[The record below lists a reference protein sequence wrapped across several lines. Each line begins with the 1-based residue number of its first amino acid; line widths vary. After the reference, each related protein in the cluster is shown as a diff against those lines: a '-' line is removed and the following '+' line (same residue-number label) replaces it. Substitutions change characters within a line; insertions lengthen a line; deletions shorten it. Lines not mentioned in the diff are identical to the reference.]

1 MDESKSLSLFI
12 ENLRGEVLSGAAF
25 STDGEEGKFSEE
37 AFTDYVCEIL
47 VEEAEEV
54 TSDIS
59 LCTHQSRGVK
69 LNAWHLNDQE
79 NELTLIVTHY
89 SNINDGGKTDR
100 LSKSEI
106 DKRFKR
112 AKKFFEESVR
122 GTLKVDESM
131 VSFQVGR
138 VIRNC
143 WKSLDTVKI
152 ILITD
157 CITGAVP
164 GSEEIEE
171 NIKFDYRIWDIE
183 KLHRQLTS
191 GIVSEP
197 ITLDFNEICENDITL
212 VKAKDSIKGYGT
224 YLGFLS
230 GELLFN
236 MYDKHGLRL
245 LEKNVRA
252 FLQARSNVNKGIRDT
267 ILHHPEKFLAYNNGL
282 TIIADSVELESLD
295 NNTFKLNTAKNFQI
309 VNGGQTC
316 ASIWYTK
323 EKNRIDISD
332 IQLVMKLNVIEDA
345 DISKEM
351 APKISEYSNSQN
363 AVNIADFSANDE
375 YQIEIE
381 KLSLNTYVPDPT
393 GGSGATMWFYERA
406 RGSYQATKN
415 LERTS
420 ARMRA
425 YDRKYPKSQLMTK
438 TTWAR
443 AQMACLCRPHDVSWG
458 PMVNFKKFVVFIK
471 EQKHIQNE
479 IEVDLNYF
487 KEGVAKEILFRN
499 VLKVIQ
505 KQALV
510 HGGDN
515 KPHLTG
521 YAIALYVHRV
531 GINKINFMDIWEN
544 QSIDDNMKA
553 VFDELVIK
561 IRDLLKKEAGDGN
574 RVTLMK
580 KEDFWLKVKSHPFKF
595 STFVKN
601 HFDGIKNQDISIK
614 VEEEEEKEDTIKQDY
629 LLNADLWKDLH
640 DWGSS
645 TKSLES
651 INVLRANDFYM
662 NILLGKGH
670 KNKTKRMKDFAKLVI
685 INAKE
690 NGFDFSSYD
699 GID

>member
-1 MDESKSLSLFI
+1 MDDNQSLSLFI
-12 ENLRGEVLSGAAF
+12 ENLRGEVLSRAAF
-25 STDGEEGKFSEE
+25 SSDGEEGKFSEE
-37 AFTDYVCEIL
+37 AFTDYACEIL

-59 LCTHQSRGVK
+59 LCTHQARGVK

-79 NELTLIVTHY
+79 NELTLIITHY
-89 SNINDGGKTDR
+89 SNINDGGITDR
-100 LSKSEI
+100 LSKTEV

-112 AKKFFEESVR
+112 VKRFFDESVR
-122 GTLKVDESM
+122 GTLKVDDAM
-131 VSFQVGR
+131 VSFQVGK
-138 VIRNC
+138 VIRNS
-143 WKSLDTVKI
+143 WKTLDVVKL

-157 CITGAVP
+157 CITGDIS
-164 GSEEIEE
+164 GSEEIEGE
-171 NIKFDYRIWDIE
+171 IKFDYRIWDIE
-183 KLHRQLTS
+183 KFHRQATS

-197 ITLDFNEICENDITL
+197 ITLDFDEISDNEITL
-212 VKAKDSIKGYGT
+212 VKAKDSIKGYAT

-282 TIIADSVELESLD
+282 TIIADSVELESLEES
-295 NNTFKLNTAKNFQI
+295 TYRLKTAKNFQI

-323 EKNRIDISD
+323 EKNRINISD

-345 DISKEM
+345 NISQEM

-363 AVNIADFSANDE
+363 AVNIADFSANDD
-375 YQIEIE
+375 YQIDIE
-381 KLSLNTYVPDPT
+381 KLSLSTYVPDPT

-425 YDRKYPKSQLMTK
+425 YDKKFPKSQLMTK

-443 AQMACLCRPHDVSWG
+443 AQMACLCRPHSVSWG
-458 PMVNFKKFVVFIK
+458 PMINFKKFVVYIK
-471 EQKHIQNE
+471 EQKHIKNE

-499 VLKVIQ
+499 VLRVIQ
-505 KQALV
+505 EQSAI

-515 KPHLTG
+515 KPHLAG
-521 YAIALYVHRV
+521 YAISLYVHKV
-531 GINKINFMDIWEN
+531 GINKINFIEIWEK

-601 HFDGIKNQDISIK
+601 HFDGVKNQDIQVK
-614 VEEEEEKEDTIKQDY
+614 KDEEKEKEDNTKQDY
-629 LLNADLWKDLH
+629 LLNSDLWRDLEE
-640 DWGSS
+640 WGKS
-645 TKSLES
+645 TGNLES
-651 INVLRANDFYM
+651 INVLRAHDLYM
-662 NILLGKGH
+662 NIILGKPY
-670 KNKTKRMKDFAKLVI
+670 KNKTSGMKRSAKLI
-685 INAKE
+685 IIEAKE

-699 GID
+699 GIE

>member
-1 MDESKSLSLFI
+1 MDEANSLGLFI
-12 ENLRGEVLSGAAF
+12 ENLRGEVLSRSAL

-54 TSDIS
+54 TSDFS
-59 LCTHQSRGVK
+59 LCTHQARGVK

-79 NELTLIVTHY
+79 NELTLIITHY
-89 SNINDGGKTDR
+89 SNINDGGITDR

-112 AKKFFEESVR
+112 AKNFFEESIR
-122 GTLKVDESM
+122 NTLKVDEAM
-131 VSFQVGR
+131 VSFQVGN

-164 GSEEIEE
+164 GSEEIEG

-197 ITLDFNEICENDITL
+197 ISLDFNDMSENDVIL
-212 VKAKDSIKGYGT
+212 VKAKISTKGYGT

-230 GELLFN
+230 GDLLFK
-236 MYDKHGLRL
+236 MYDKYGLRL

-252 FLQARSNVNKGIRDT
+252 FLQARSSVNKGIRDT
-267 ILHHPEKFLAYNNGL
+267 ILHQPEKFLAYNNGL

-295 NNTFKLNTAKNFQI
+295 ENIFKLNTAKNFQI

-332 IQLVMKLNVIEDA
+332 IQLVMKLNVIEDVN
-345 DISKEM
+345 ISREM

-381 KLSLNTYVPDPT
+381 KLSLSTYVPDPT

-420 ARMRA
+420 ARMA
-425 YDRKYPKSQLMTK
+425 AFDRKYPKTQLMTK
-438 TTWAR
+438 TSWAR
-443 AQMACLCRPHDVSWG
+443 AQMACLCRPYDVSWG
-458 PMVNFKKFVVFIK
+458 PMVNFKKFVVFVK
-471 EQKHIQNE
+471 EQKHLKNE
-479 IEVDLNYF
+479 INVDLKYF
-487 KEGVAKEILFRN
+487 KEGVAKEILFKN
-499 VLKVIQ
+499 VLSVIQ
-505 KQALV
+505 EQAAV

-515 KPHLTG
+515 KPHLAG
-521 YAIALYVHRV
+521 YAIALYVHKV
-531 GINKINFMDIWEN
+531 GINKINFIEIWEK
-544 QSIDDNMKA
+544 QSIDENMKA

-561 IRDLLKKEAGDGN
+561 IRDLLKQESGDGN
-574 RVTLMK
+574 KVTLMK

-595 STFVKN
+595 STFLKN
-601 HFDGIKNQDISIK
+601 HFDGIKEQDISIK
-614 VEEEEEKEDTIKQDY
+614 VEEEEKKEETLKQDY
-629 LLNADLWKDLH
+629 LLNSKLWKDLNE
-640 DWGSS
+640 WGNS
-645 TKSLES
+645 TRSLES
-651 INVLRANDFYM
+651 INVLRANDLYM

-670 KNKTKRMKDFAKLVI
+670 KNKTGRMRDLAKLI
-685 INAKE
+685 ILDAKK